1 MRHFSRATLVVSL
14 GLFARLAFA
23 QTTGDIVGRVTDETG
38 GVLPGVTV
46 EARGAALQGARTNVT
61 DAGGVYRL
69 VLLPPGSYKVT
80 ATLQGFAHVESTIT
94 VALGKTATG
103 DMKLRASTTAEVTVT
118 GSAPLIDQESATIGT
133 SIDSRQ
139 IKSLPTGRDY
149 SSVVQISTGVSLQTA
164 NTAAFANTIVVNGST
179 GLENGFIV
187 DGVNTTGVEY
197 GAQGKD
203 LNYEFIQEVEVKTG
217 GYEAEYGKSTGGIVN
232 VITKSGGNEFH
243 GEGFVYYS
251 NNSVQAANK
260 HPEDSELYSFLSGY
274 DRLDYGADLGGY
286 ALKDRVWFFGAFDQ
300 VKNTTKQT
308 LTTGPNAGQPANT
321 DSTTTLGSA
330 KLTWM
335 VNQSNSIIA
344 SYFQDPR
351 ADTGAV
357 NDGAHP
363 VNGPYTSFIGLQSFG
378 GSDYALRYNGIF
390 GSSWIVAAQGAL
402 HQEQNSVDPGLPGGN
417 QIQYVNTITNLQEGG
432 FGLIQDKSFKRWLGN
447 ASITKYI
454 GINEIKGGFE
464 YMNDQADVIKRMSG
478 DASLN
483 QAQQVT
489 ILPNPNDPSKPI
501 YQHFYWTTPTANL
514 PDNVPTS
521 QLNATPFQR
530 TYSFYLQDTITALPN
545 LTINVGIRYDN
556 QQIFSGDG
564 TQQINLTN
572 TWAPRIGF
580 TWDPTKDNKTKVFGS
595 FGYFYEQIPMD
606 LVIRSYSSERQPVIY
621 NFDPTSI
628 VPDPAAAAACCS
640 TSDPNA
646 QGVGGKILGGFND
659 LTDPGL
665 KGQYLREFVFGGER
679 EIFPNIAVGARYV
692 YRDLPRVVEDFLCDT
707 EGDYCV
713 GNPTADGMANLLSL
727 DYSDFPTT
735 FPAPKPQRIY
745 RGVQLDVTKRFSDN
759 WTLLAS
765 YVYSTLKGNYDGLFA
780 PYTQPRGTA
789 DPNISA
795 LYDYYDFFTKGPVV
809 GGVAQPYTA
818 TGYLSNDRRSVA
830 KLSGVYVTPFNLS
843 VGLVTYYQTGTPI
856 SRIGY
861 SDAYSR
867 PEFFLDQRG
876 TDGRVP
882 ASYDADLHLGYPL
895 QLGPVSMTFLVDVF
909 NIFNTQRI
917 IAVDQR
923 YNKSEF
929 IDENG
934 NSQPNYRCGSN
945 ANATL
950 EGECNPTY
958 GQPIAR
964 TLPTSVRFGLKL
976 GF

>member
-1 MRHFSRATLVVSL
+1 MRRFVYAILVVCVVVSTP
-14 GLFARLAFA
+14 LAFA
-23 QTTGDIVGRVTDETG
+23 QITGDIVGRVTDEQG

-46 EARGAALQGARTNVT
+46 EARGPAFQGVRSNVT
-61 DAGGVYRL
+61 DASGNYRL
-69 VLLPPGSYKVT
+69 VLLPPGVYGVT
-80 ATLQGFAHVESTIT
+80 ASLQGFARVEATIT

-118 GSAPLIDQESATIGT
+118 GSAPLIDQESATIGN

-149 SSVVQISTGVSLQTA
+149 SSVVQISAGVSQQTS
-164 NTAAFANTIVVNGST
+164 NTAAFANTIVINGST
-179 GLENGFIV
+179 GLENGFVV

-232 VITKSGGNEFH
+232 VITKSGGNELH

-260 HPEDSELYSFLSGY
+260 HPEDSELFSFISGY

-286 ALKDRVWFFGAFDQ
+286 LFKDTLWFFGAYDRVQ
-300 VKNTTKQT
+300 NTTKQT
-308 LTTGPNAGQPANT
+308 LTSGPNAGGPANT
-321 DSTTTLGSA
+321 DSTQNLGSA

-335 VNQSNSIIA
+335 LNQSNSVIA

-351 ADTGAV
+351 GDTGAV
-357 NDGAHP
+357 LDGAHP

-402 HQEQNSVDPGLPGGN
+402 HQEKNSVDPGLPGGDT
-417 QIQYVNTITNLQEGG
+417 IQYVDTITNLQEGG
-432 FGLIQDKSFKRWLGN
+432 FGLIQDKSFKRWLGS
-447 ASITKYI
+447 ASVTKYF

-478 DASLN
+478 G
-483 QAQQVT
+483 QQVT
-489 ILPNPNDPSKPI
+489 IYANPNNPNQPVYS
-501 YQHFYWTTPTANL
+501 HFYWTIPTASL

-556 QQIFSGDG
+556 QQIYSSDG
-564 TQQINLTN
+564 TQQINLTGS
-572 TWAPRIGF
+572 WAPRIGF
-580 TWDPTKDNKTKVFGS
+580 TWDPTKDSKTKVFGS

-628 VPDPAAAAACCS
+628 VPDVNAATIIGDQTAIQ
-640 TSDPNA
+640 N
-646 QGVGGKILGGFND
+646 GGGKILGGFND

-679 EIFPNIAVGARYV
+679 EVLPNIAVGARYI
-692 YRDLPRVVEDFLCDT
+692 YRDLGRVVEDFLCDNS
-707 EGDYCV
+707 GDYCV
-713 GNPTADGMANLLSL
+713 GNPTADGMAQLFSL
-727 DYSDFPTT
+727 DYNTQ
-735 FPAPKPQRIY
+735 FPAPKAQRIY
-745 RGVQLDVTKRFSDN
+745 RSVQADVTKRFSDN

-780 PYTQPRGTA
+780 PYTQPRGSA

-795 LYDYYDFFTKGPVV
+795 LYDYYDFFTAGRVIN
-809 GGVAQPYTA
+809 GVAQPVTSS
-818 TGYLSNDRRSVA
+818 GYLSNDRTSVV

-843 VGLVTYYQTGTPI
+843 VGLVTYYQTGIPI
-856 SRIGY
+856 SKIGF
-861 SDAYSR
+861 SDAYTR
-867 PEFFLDQRG
+867 PEFFLAPRG
-876 TDGRVP
+876 SEGRVP
-882 ASYDADLHLGYPL
+882 ASYDADFHLGYPL
-895 QLGPVSMTFLVDVF
+895 QLGPVTLTALVDVF

-923 YNKSEF
+923 YNLAEF
-929 IDENG
+929 YDPNT
-934 NSQPNYRCGSN
+934 NTTNPNYVCGSN
-945 ANATL
+945 SNPL
-950 EGECNPTY
+950 YESKCNPTY